1 MICTKTGLLLEEDPL
16 SSLLLKGLN
25 EQHLN
30 SFLSLISLTLRLKL
44 CSSVLVGIIYSII
57 SQCLEKL
64 R

>member
-25 EQHLN
+25 EQHFN